1 MSDYEGITGC
11 LYVMG
16 ALAGAALGGAGGHE
30 IIQANMENPTAA
42 AEFAGIAAGV
52 VVGIPVGGIAA
63 SLSGLLLGA
72 IVSAPAEIIRDIS
85 SSPRRSYS
93 SYSSTPSRADRK
105 FERQTAQD
113 VIDDFER
120 MERFQGVYSKLE
132 NVLLAEDLAGLDK
145 TFDDFET
152 PTHTIETKYGEINL
166 YGCQDDEVAVEC
178 ITDFEKED
186 FLGWRQKR
194 AGRKIAKQL
203 SGIEFE
209 DSKVYGRCVFKGEL
223 EMGSEE
229 EIAEIAMKVN
239 FAQDVYQ
246 SYLAGNRK
254 AKLSKE
260 ELKRFDNPV
269 ELGLYA

>member
-42 AEFAGIAAGV
+42 AEFVGVAAGV
-52 VVGIPVGGIAA
+52 IVGIPVGGIAA
-63 SLSGLLLGA
+63 SLSGLILGA
-72 IVSAPAEIIRDIS
+72 MVSAPAEVIRDIRNS
-85 SSPRRSYS
+85 SKRSYN
-93 SYSSTPSRADRK
+93 YSSGLSRADRR

-113 VIDDFER
+113 VIDDFEC
-120 MERFQGVYSKLE
+120 MGRFQGVYSKLE
-132 NVLLAEDLAGLDK
+132 NVLMEEDLTGLDK
-145 TFDDFET
+145 TFSDFET

-166 YGCQDDEVAVEC
+166 YGCQDDEVAVESV
-178 ITDFEKED
+178 TDFEKED
-186 FLGWRQKR
+186 FLNWRQKR

-209 DSKVYGRCVFKGEL
+209 DSKIYGRCVFKGEL
-223 EMGSEE
+223 EIGSEE
-229 EIAEIAMKVN
+229 EVAELSMKVN
-239 FAQDVYQ
+239 YAQDVYQ
-246 SYLAGNRK
+246 NYLAGKRK

-260 ELKRFDNPV
+260 ELQKFENPV
-269 ELGLYA
+269 EPGLYA